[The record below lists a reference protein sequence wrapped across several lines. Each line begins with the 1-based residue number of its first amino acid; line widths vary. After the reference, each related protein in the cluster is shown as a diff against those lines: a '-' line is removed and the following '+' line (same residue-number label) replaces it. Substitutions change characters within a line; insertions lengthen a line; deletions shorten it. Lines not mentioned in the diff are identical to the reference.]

1 MRSLVGCPCVI
12 TFRVFLDNFLCVL
25 LFVISLDALNLDQA
39 ILQDKDSNG
48 YSALHCA
55 AEKGNKTIVNQLL
68 QANAQPNAVDNYGWT
83 ALHTAASHGREAVV
97 ELLLEAKADPKI
109 VNKDGKTAAKLA
121 EDGGHAA
128 LAQRLREAEA
138 KP

>member
-1 MRSLVGCPCVI
+1 MRSLGGCPCVL
-12 TFRVFLDNFLCVL
+12 TLRVFLDNFLCVL
-25 LFVISLDALNLDQA
+25 LFVISLDALNLHQA
-39 ILQDKDSNG
+39 NLQDKDSIG
-48 YSALHCA
+48 FSALHGA
-55 AEKGNKTIVNQLL
+55 AAKGNKTIVNQLL
-68 QANAQPNAVDNYGWT
+68 QANSQPNAVNNNGWT
-83 ALHTAASHGREAVV
+83 ALHCAAGNGREAVV

-109 VNKDGKTAAKLA
+109 VDKNGNTAAKWA